1 MEPMLLIALL
11 FISMLVLL
19 FLTGSPIVFL
29 LGGVTAAFMLF
40 LWGTEHWITLLYQV
54 WSLVTGY
61 LFVGC
66 ALFIF
71 MASIIQYSGIADTMY
86 DAMHKWAGGL
96 RGGLAIGTIVFA
108 AIFAAMVGET
118 FAGTA
123 CMGLIA
129 LPSMLKRGYDKQ
141 MVLGAILAGGA
152 LGVLIPPSVD
162 FMIMAFFTRI
172 SVGKMFLGGVFP
184 GLLLV
189 CLFIT
194 YIAIRC
200 RLNPKMGPPLP
211 PEERVNWGEKLRSLK
226 GVLLPIM
233 IIIMVLGSI
242 YGGIASPT
250 EAAGVGC
257 LGAIIAAAVNRR
269 LNFQVL
275 KEASLSTLNVI
286 VMIMWIAFA
295 AMAFATVLSASGA
308 SKALMGTLMEL
319 PLERYA
325 IIGIMQGVIFA
336 LGAFLDGIGIIVMT
350 TPIFLPVIKVLG
362 FVDVWYGVLFILN
375 MQMAYLT
382 PPYGLNLFVLKSVTP
397 PEISMGD
404 LYRAV
409 WPFVI
414 LQAIGLAI
422 VMFVPQIALWLP
434 NLVTGR

>member
-129 LPSMLKRGYDKQ
+129 LPSMLKRGYDKK

-200 RLNPKMGPPLP
+200 GLNPKLGPPLP
-211 PEERVNWGEKLRSLK
+211 PEERASWGEKLRSLK

-275 KEASLSTLNVI
+275 REASLSTLNVI

-336 LGAFLDGIGIIVMT
+336 LGAFIDGIGIIVMT

-434 NLVTGR
+434 NLVSGQ